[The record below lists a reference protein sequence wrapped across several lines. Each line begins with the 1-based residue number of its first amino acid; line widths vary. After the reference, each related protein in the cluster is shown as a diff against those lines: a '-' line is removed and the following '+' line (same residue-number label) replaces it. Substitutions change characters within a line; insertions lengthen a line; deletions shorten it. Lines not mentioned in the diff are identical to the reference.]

1 MARIPENK
9 RYSHVHSSLDT
20 GASAKKRSVISTSA
34 ILRRRGEMFRR
45 IKPAT
50 LVQLLEERNVQES
63 VYAMG
68 PEICDARSASSTV
81 ASRAGVAPS
90 TFAASRF
97 GAAPTTAA
105 ASRVGA
111 YKPAVSV
118 RASSASRGSVLNR
131 TGNIIMTGK
140 TSKAPISSSG
150 LSNVGSVA
158 GSVVSVIDTDTTVDE
173 TRDLVL
179 LDLREPSEYETCRLP
194 LAVNYP
200 ATRISRDQ
208 FSPDLYQCKKD
219 LNKLLVVYHRD
230 DQTTAFAATALMH
243 KGWDSVYI
251 LSGGFEE
258 IAQNYPEVM
267 EGEVPDGLVSNCG
280 NLRSLKL

>member
-81 ASRAGVAPS
+81 ASRA
-90 TFAASRF
+90 

>member
-1 MARIPENK
+1 MARIPENR
-9 RYSHVHSSLDT
+9 RYSHVQSSLDT
-20 GASAKKRSVISTSA
+20 GASAKKKSAISTSA
-34 ILRRRGEMFRR
+34 LLRRRGEIFRR

-68 PEICDARSASSTV
+68 PESCDARSASSTV

-90 TFAASRF
+90 ALAASRF
-97 GAAPTTAA
+97 GAVPTTVA

-111 YKPAVSV
+111 YRPPASMK
-118 RASSASRGSVLNR
+118 APSGKRGSVLHR
-131 TGNIIMTGK
+131 TGNIIMTGN
-140 TSKAPISSSG
+140 TSKASISG
-150 LSNVGSVA
+150 ISNVGSVA

-173 TRDLVL
+173 ARDLVL

-200 ATRISRDQ
+200 AARISRDQ
-208 FSPDLYQCKKD
+208 FAPDLYQCKKD
-219 LNKLLVVYHRD
+219 PDKLLVVYHKD
-230 DQTTAFAATALMH
+230 DQTSALAATLLVH
-243 KGWDSVYI
+243 KGWDSVYV
-251 LSGGFEE
+251 LSGGFAE

-267 EGEVPDGLVSNCG
+267 HGEVPDGFDSDCG
-280 NLRSLKL
+280 TLRSLKL